1 VEAGIGSRSILAT
14 PMLKFLNRLVD
25 SNEREVRRLEPIVV
39 EINALEPEYQT
50 LSDEALRAKTDE
62 FRAQLRD
69 ALGDLLVPIELRER
83 THRNGDAPEADVAPD
98 DWEDDSELTA
108 ADPAALAER
117 RKEQRRAEL
126 KRINEA
132 LDDLL
137 PDAFAAVREAM
148 SRALGKRHYDVQL
161 IGGMVLHRG
170 QIAEM
175 KTGEGKTF
183 VAPLAAYLNALTG
196 RGVHVVTV
204 NDYLAKRDAQWI
216 GSVFHRLGMSAG
228 SIQHDAAYVFDPTYP
243 ATDEH
248 LRDLRPVHRA
258 EAYAADVTY
267 GTNNEFGF
275 DYLRDNLVIDLAERV
290 QRGHFFSIVDEVDNI
305 LIDEARTPL
314 IISGPAQESAD
325 KYVQFA
331 RLVPRLRAEEDY
343 ILDEKFKQV
352 AITEA
357 GTDKMERWLGVD
369 NMFDNDFSLARHLE
383 QALKAEVLYKRDRD
397 YVVKDDEVVIVDEFT
412 GRLMP
417 GRRWSEGLHQAVE
430 AKEGVKIQSE
440 SQTLATITFQ
450 NYFRMYD
457 KLAGMTG
464 TAETEGEEF
473 HKIYGLEVVVI
484 PTNQPMI
491 RDDFA
496 DLVFRAQ
503 KGKWNAVADEIAEEH
518 ELGRPVL
525 VGTVSVE
532 ISETL
537 SELLKRRGIKHNVL
551 NAKFHEREAEIIAQA
566 GRSGQVTIATNMAG
580 RGTDI
585 LLGGNPEMLAVDLL
599 HKKGTSVLDASPEE
613 YRTALE
619 EAERICAEDK
629 EKVLAAG
636 GLHIIG
642 TERHEARRIDNQLRG
657 RAGRQGDPGS
667 SRFYLSL
674 EDDLMRRFASDRV
687 SSIMGRLGFDDETAL
702 ESGMVSRTI
711 EGAQTRVEGYN
722 FDTRKHVVEYDDV
735 INRQRETIYHE
746 RERILR
752 SDDLSPTLLALLAEE
767 LHGLVAAATSS
778 EFAGEWNREGLRT
791 QVIAMVPSVPPADL
805 AFIDETNDAAA
816 LEQQLMELVEEH
828 YARKQAEVGEEGMPV
843 LERLVLLRVID
854 SLWIEHLTAV
864 DDMRR
869 GIGLRAYSQRDPLNE
884 FKVEAYR
891 MFDELKTTIRHD
903 VTHTIFR
910 VTVVQ
915 PPAQPT
921 RPMQESRMDAGG
933 APETSSTGTAPGSPR
948 GGATATAAGGMIAT
962 ASGGNG
968 APARPAQRGPKL
980 GRNDLCWCGSGK
992 KYKRCH
998 GA

>member
-1 VEAGIGSRSILAT
+1 
-14 PMLKFLNRLVD
+14 MMKFLNRLVD
-25 SNEREVRRLEPIVV
+25 SNEREVRRLEPLVE
-39 EINALEPEYQT
+39 EINALDEEYRA
-50 LSDEALRAKTDE
+50 LSDDGLRAKTTE
-62 FRAQLRD
+62 FREHLAER
-69 ALGDLLVPIELRER
+69 LGDLLLPMEQRGASNPGADGE
-83 THRNGDAPEADVAPD
+83 APEIVGELA
-98 DWEDDSELTA
+98 DWEEDSELTA
-108 ADPAALAER
+108 RDPARIAER
-117 RKEQRRAEL
+117 RKEQRKREL
-126 KRINEA
+126 KQINEV
-132 LDDLL
+132 LEEIL
-137 PDAFAAVREAM
+137 PEAFAAVREAM
-148 SRALGKRHYDVQL
+148 DRALGKRHYDVQM
-161 IGGMVLHRG
+161 IGGIVLHRG

-183 VAPLAAYLNALTG
+183 VAPLAAYLNGLTG

-216 GSVFHRLGMSAG
+216 GSVFHRLGMSVG
-228 SIQHDAAYVFDPTYP
+228 SIQHEVAYLFDPTYP
-243 ATDEH
+243 ATDER
-248 LRDLRPVHRA
+248 LQDLRPVTRA

-275 DYLRDNLVIDLAERV
+275 DYLRDNLVIDLRERV
-290 QRGHFFSIVDEVDNI
+290 QRGHFFSVVDEVDNI

-314 IISGPAQESAD
+314 IISGTAQETAD
-325 KYVQFA
+325 KYIQFA
-331 RLVPRLRAEEDY
+331 RIVPRLKAEEDY

-357 GTDKMERWLGVD
+357 GTDKMERWLGVE

-383 QALKAEVLYKRDRD
+383 QALKAEVLYHRDRD
-397 YVVKDDEVVIVDEFT
+397 YVVKDGEVIIVDEFT

-417 GRRWSEGLHQAVE
+417 GRRWSEGLHQAIE

-464 TAETEGEEF
+464 TAETEAEEF
-473 HKIYGLEVVVI
+473 SKIYGLEVVVI
-484 PTNQPMI
+484 PTNRPMI

-496 DLVFRAQ
+496 DLVFRNQ

-518 ELGRPVL
+518 ERGRPVL

-532 ISETL
+532 VSEML
-537 SELLKRRGIKHNVL
+537 SEMLKRRGIKHNVL
-551 NAKFHEREAEIIAQA
+551 NAKFHEREAEIVAQA
-566 GRSGQVTIATNMAG
+566 GRSGSVTIATNMAG

-585 LLGGNPEMLAVDLL
+585 ILGGNPEMLAAEIL
-599 HKKGTSVLDASPEE
+599 HKRGSSVIEATPEE
-613 YRTALE
+613 YRAALD
-619 EAERICAEDK
+619 EAERVCAEDR

-636 GLHIIG
+636 GLHIVG

-657 RAGRQGDPGS
+657 RSGRQGDPGS

-711 EGAQTRVEGYN
+711 EGAQTRVEGFN

-752 SDDLSPTLLALLAEE
+752 APSLSTTILAMLGEE
-767 LHGLVAAATSS
+767 LSGMVSAATASDY
-778 EFAGEWNREGLRT
+778 AGDWNRDGLKA
-791 QVIAMVPSVPPADL
+791 QVTAMVPSIAPAELRFVD
-805 AFIDETNDAAA
+805 DEPDALG
-816 LEQQLMELVEEH
+816 LEHHLMELIEEH
-828 YARKQAEVGEEGMPV
+828 YERKRTEVGEESMPV

-854 SLWIEHLTAV
+854 TLWVEHLTAV

-891 MFDELKTTIRHD
+891 MFEELKETIRHD
-903 VTHTIFR
+903 VTHTVFR
-910 VTVVQ
+910 VTVMQ
-915 PPAQPT
+915 QAPAPPVRQ
-921 RPMQESRMDAGG
+921 MQESRPDVTGG
-933 APETSSTGTAPGSPR
+933 AASGAPVGA
-948 GGATATAAGGMIAT
+948 ATATAAGAAVAT
-962 ASGGNG
+962 ASTGNG
-968 APARPAQRGPKL
+968 ASRQPTRRGGPKI
-980 GRNDLCWCGSGK
+980 GRNDPCWCGSGK